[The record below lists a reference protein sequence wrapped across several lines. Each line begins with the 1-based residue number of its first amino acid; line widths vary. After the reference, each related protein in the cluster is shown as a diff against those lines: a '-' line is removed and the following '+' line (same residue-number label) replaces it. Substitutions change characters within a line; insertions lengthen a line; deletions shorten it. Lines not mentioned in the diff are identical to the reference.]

1 MIPLRDNVG
10 KRRLA
15 SITNLL
21 IAANV
26 AVFVYEM
33 RLGGAFVPLAE
44 EYGMVPARIAHL
56 VRAPALDA
64 LWSPVTLLTSL
75 FLHGDVFHIAGN
87 MLFLY
92 IFGAAVEDRFGHA
105 RFLCF
110 YLAAGVAAGL
120 AMVWMEPASRMA
132 VIGASGAIAGVLGSY
147 FLLYPRARIVTLIPL
162 LVFVEVIEVPAVLYL
177 LLWFALQ
184 LYAGVQGGGGVAWWA
199 HVGGFLFGVALAPIL
214 ARATSRRR
222 AKALW

>member
-10 KRRLA
+10 TRRLV

-33 RLGGAFVPLAE
+33 RLGDALVPLVN

-56 VRAPALDA
+56 IRAPGFGALQ
-64 LWSPVTLLTSL
+64 PVVAMLTSL
-75 FLHGDVFHIAGN
+75 FLHGSVFHIAGN
-87 MLFLY
+87 MLFLS
-92 IFGAAVEDRFGHA
+92 IFGPAVEDRFGRG

-110 YLAAGVAAGL
+110 YLAAGVAAAL
-120 AMVWMEPASRMA
+120 AMVWMEPASTAAM
-132 VIGASGAIAGVLGSY
+132 IGASGAIAGVLGSY
-147 FLLYPRARIVTLIPL
+147 FVLYPRARIATLIPL
-162 LVFVEVIEVPAVLYL
+162 LIFVEVIEVPAVLYL
-177 LLWFALQ
+177 MLWFALQ
-184 LYAGVQGGGGVAWWA
+184 IHAAVRGGGGVAWWA

-214 ARATSRRR
+214 ARTASRRR